1 MNLVSIILLS
11 VVLLAFVM
19 VAISYFKGNHGK
31 KSCCDTGDGN
41 GKKCNCGNCNG
52 CGFH

>member
-31 KSCCDTGDGN
+31 KSCCDTGDEN

>member
-11 VVLLAFVM
+11 VVVLAFVM
-19 VAISYFKGNHGK
+19 VAHSYFRGNHGK
-31 KSCCDTGDGN
+31 KSCCDIGDGD
-41 GKKCNCGNCNG
+41 GRKCNCGACNG